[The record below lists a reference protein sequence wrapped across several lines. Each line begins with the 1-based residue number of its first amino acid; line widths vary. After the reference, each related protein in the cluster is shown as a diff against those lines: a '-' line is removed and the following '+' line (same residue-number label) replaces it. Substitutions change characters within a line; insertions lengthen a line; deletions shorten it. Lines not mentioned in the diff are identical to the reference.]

1 MRRSLQILLLPLLA
15 CGCSSITSTLGL
27 SPDRYPLLEEAEARR
42 QFDVSDLPHE
52 LRKTVLAPYILEP
65 GDGLLILPADLD
77 SPVRLPADQTILPD
91 GSIDLGRY
99 GRMIVAGKT
108 IPEVEEMVRDTV
120 NRITKDAGFIDVR
133 LVSRQTKL
141 YYVLGE
147 VQTPGK
153 FPISGYE
160 TTLDGILQAG
170 GLTENASRSR
180 IILVRPSV
188 DGSCSGTI
196 LAINY
201 SRIVQLGDAANNYQL
216 QPGDRIFVPT
226 MTGKEKIRNRFH
238 PE

>member
-1 MRRSLQILLLPLLA
+1 MRTSLLLLALPLLT
-15 CGCSSITSTLGL
+15 CGCSSLSSALGL
-27 SPDRYPLLEEAEARR
+27 DPDRHPLLTEAEARR
-42 QFDVSDLPHE
+42 QFGADLPHE
-52 LRKTVLAPYILEP
+52 LRKLVLSPYILEP

-91 GSIDLGRY
+91 GTIDLGRY
-99 GRMIVAGKT
+99 GRLLVAGKT
-108 IPEVEEMVRDTV
+108 VPEVEQMVQEAV
-120 NRITKDAGFIDVR
+120 VKQTKDAGFIDVR

-170 GLTENASRSR
+170 GLTENASTSR
-180 IILVRPSV
+180 IILVRPAP
-188 DGSCSGTI
+188 DGCSPGSI
-196 LAINY
+196 YAINY

-226 MTGKEKIRNRFH
+226 MTAKERLNLHFH